1 MSDPIQQAQD
11 AITQA
16 LEAAKNYAKN
26 QVSDV
31 WNAASDLV
39 DRNINSNNPNLDQS
53 RYDFTYRSFPKDL
66 GAEYN
71 NHYMVININVPVNSE
86 EKARGAYYGTSFED
100 RDFRST
106 ILNNEYSKVDN
117 LRFNPNSLNPG
128 STTVGGPLGT
138 GTSIDRELYTFKRGT
153 RRIKE
158 SIALYIP
165 APMIYTQQN
174 IYEDVSLTSVFGQAG
189 KLGVG
194 VVADTLS
201 SIATAA
207 LTKSIQSARRGQD
220 AVGRLI
226 DTGGT
231 VLGTAFN
238 LAGTPI
244 NPRIEVLFSTTPQR
258 QFVFEFLL
266 APRSAEESKTMKNI
280 IQSLRFHAAPEISS
294 ALAIGGI
301 GIPTFIPPSDFD
313 ITFYQG
319 GKENLSIPRINT
331 CVLERCEV
339 DYAPSGVW
347 STFSNGHP
355 VAARLSLAFREVEI
369 VHKRRVV
376 QGF

>member
-1 MSDPIQQAQD
+1 MSDPDLLQQV
-11 AITQA
+11 
-16 LEAAKNYAKN
+16 LEGAREVKERYDEAWKAVN
-26 QVSDV
+26 DI
-31 WNAASDLV
+31 
-39 DRNINSNNPNLDQS
+39 RNIDSTNPNLDQS

-71 NHYMVININVPVNSE
+71 NHYMVININVPTNYSGE
-86 EKARGAYYGTSFED
+86 ARGAYYGTSFQD
-100 RDFRST
+100 RDFNSS
-106 ILNNEYSKVDN
+106 ILSSEFSKVDN

-128 STTVGGPLGT
+128 GVVNNSLLGT
-138 GTSIDRELYTFKRGT
+138 GSTIDKELYSFRRGT
-153 RRIKE
+153 RRIAE
-158 SIALYIP
+158 SIALYMP
-165 APMIYTQQN
+165 SPMIYTNQN
-174 IYEDVSLTSVFGQAG
+174 IYDDVSLTSIMGQAG

-194 VVADTLS
+194 IVGQTLG
-201 SIATAA
+201 AA
-207 LTKSIQSARRGQD
+207 AGAFFTKSIESSRRAAG
-220 AVGRLI
+220 A
-226 DTGGT
+226 TGSLVNAGGN
-231 VLGTAFN
+231 VIGTAFA

-258 QFVFEFLL
+258 QFVFEFLM
-266 APRSAEESKTMKNI
+266 APRNQEESQAMKNI
-280 IQSLRFHAAPEISS
+280 IQTMRFHGAPEISS
-294 ALAIGGI
+294 ALAVGGV

-319 GKENLSIPRINT
+319 GKENTNIPRINT

-339 DYAPSGVW
+339 DYAPTGAW